1 MNGMFD
7 WNDLRYFL
15 AIARDGSTT
24 AAAATL
30 KVNQSTVQRR
40 LAALEEA
47 IGRKLVERHPA
58 GYRLTQFG
66 REMLASAEAVEV
78 SVAAFDRAVKSRD
91 TDLSGTVRLTC
102 SETELYHLLTPSLER
117 FRVLYP
123 DLRVEFVMTGKRL
136 DLSRGEADI
145 ALRGGTPGDHNL
157 IGRKISDVPWNIYAS
172 RGYVAR
178 CGKPAR
184 PEEIAQHAVIAYE
197 GQLGDSPPARWFHS
211 YTADANIAAR
221 CNTLLSALAAAK
233 AGVGLALLPHHIG
246 QPEDD
251 LVRMLELPAE
261 LKQPIT
267 LLVHPD
273 LRNVPRVRA
282 VFDFLVGEIDRL
294 RPLLS

>member
-15 AIARDGSTT
+15 AIAREGSTQ
-24 AAAATL
+24 AAAAAL

-40 LAALEEA
+40 LAALEEGV
-47 IGRKLVERHPA
+47 GRKLVERRPA

-66 REMLASAEAVEV
+66 REMLAPAEAVEA
-78 SVAAFDRAVKSRD
+78 SVAAFERAIRSSD
-91 TDLSGTVRLTC
+91 TEPTGTVRLTC
-102 SETELYHLLTPSLER
+102 SETELYRLLTPSLER
-117 FRVLYP
+117 LGALYP
-123 DLRVEFVMTGKRL
+123 GLRVEFVMTEKRL
-136 DLSRGEADI
+136 DLARGEADI

-172 RGYVAR
+172 RSYVAR

-184 PEEIAQHAVIAYE
+184 PEEIARYAVIAYE
-197 GQLGDSPPARWFHS
+197 GQLADSPPARWFRSHMS
-211 YTADANIAAR
+211 EPDIAAR

-233 AGVGLALLPHHIG
+233 SGIGLALLPHHIG
-246 QPEDD
+246 EPEED
-251 LVRMLELPAE
+251 LVRVLVLPPE